1 VSLSIGG
8 MIAGVV
14 IGATLLLLVV
24 NLGSLLLKRYGR
36 HVFKSKVYSYVSVV
50 LLNVAQWNS
59 SKWKLSNITWSFVV
73 LSEQRDYFGQVSLIL
88 VTAMPSRK

>member
-1 VSLSIGG
+1 

-59 SKWKLSNITWSFVV
+59 SNGNVQILHGH
-73 LSEQRDYFGQVSLIL
+73 LLYFQSKETTL
-88 VTAMPSRK
+88 AKYP